1 MTADV
6 STKNKNQGALGG
18 AWTFLRTKTGLG
30 HYIALGTILG
40 LLIGGLV
47 GEPCAYTGKVMANTF
62 INAVKALIT
71 PLIFSTLVVGIAG
84 HGDDVGRVGRLF
96 AKSLAYFWT
105 VTTIAL
111 FIGLF
116 AVNITQPGVGVKIVK
131 ASGTVDTGAVISV
144 ESMLNKLVPTSFF
157 DVAAKNETLGLVTC
171 AVVFSIGLLWIP
183 RKKRATMVNFLDS
196 LMDAMFQV
204 TWIVMLLAPMGVMGA
219 LMSVVGKNGFGV
231 LKSLGVL
238 VGSLYGALVVL
249 LVVVFVPVILFCR
262 VGLLEFFSAIRK
274 PATLAFMTA
283 SSESAL
289 PMAMEIMVEFGVP
302 RDIVAFVMPTG
313 YSFNLDGT
321 TLYLAMASR
330 FCAQIS
336 GIEQDFGTQIV
347 MMLTLMLVSKGV
359 AAVPRASLVVLA
371 STAKSFGLPTDG
383 ILMILGVDPFM
394 DMARTAIN
402 LTGNCIATVVMAR
415 WEGRFREEVV
425 ENEFMDVADEEKGL
439 SKPEADELH

>member
-1 MTADV
+1 
-6 STKNKNQGALGG
+6 
-18 AWTFLRTKTGLG
+18 
-30 HYIALGTILG
+30 
-40 LLIGGLV
+40 
-47 GEPCAYTGKVMANTF
+47 
-62 INAVKALIT
+62 
-71 PLIFSTLVVGIAG
+71 
-84 HGDDVGRVGRLF
+84 
-96 AKSLAYFWT
+96 YFWT

-111 FIGLF
+111 FYRSLCRQHHP
-116 AVNITQPGVGVKIVK
+116 TGVGVKIVK

-302 RDIVAFVMPTG
+302 A
-313 YSFNLDGT
+313 
-321 TLYLAMASR
+321 TLLLLSCPRVTRSTLTAPPCTSLWPRVSAR
-330 FCAQIS
+330 KFS

-394 DMARTAIN
+394 DMARTPS
-402 LTGNCIATVVMAR
+402 T
-415 WEGRFREEVV
+415 
-425 ENEFMDVADEEKGL
+425 
-439 SKPEADELH
+439 